1 MLIWT
6 PGRIREEDSLI
17 LRTTNALDVYSTTP
31 YRGWDKEY
39 YHPTHTEHYVGLVWF
54 GVVCFRVWYCPDG
67 SLVAQD
73 SYKYV
78 PDYNPRS
85 G

>member
-17 LRTTNALDVYSTTP
+17 LRTTNALDAYSTTP
-31 YRGWDKEY
+31 YRGWDKQY
-39 YHPTHTEHYVGLVWF
+39 YHPTYTERCVGVVWF
-54 GVVCFRVWYCPDG
+54 GVVCFRVWHCPDG

-73 SYKYV
+73 CYKYV